1 MLPGVQSDGELHDEI
16 ELLLSHR
23 RMPPLAETIH
33 DADHRSTVVSMY
45 RVVRHFMGE
54 PVSVW
59 LALVFGENKR
69 ITH

>member
-1 MLPGVQSDGELHDEI
+1 MSSDRPSDTELRRDVDLMLCY
-16 ELLLSHR
+16 R
-23 RMPPLAETIH
+23 RMPPLAEMIY

-54 PVSVW
+54 PISVW
-59 LALVFGENKR
+59 LALMFGENKR